1 MAKKNDKQK
10 NSFYVRIYDDE
21 LLQSIYELDNTKQ
34 YSSMNDLMTQA
45 LAIGINEIYKTFG
58 KKKVLDAA
66 SINNVNTLGADVQN
80 LIKNI
85 KYMGKKVDDVFVMLN
100 IIELLNTTTY
110 NAFHDMLAGETVT
123 AEQLDSGYYSM
134 LPDNL
139 AEVKNELIKHANK
152 R

>member
-1 MAKKNDKQK
+1 MTKKSDKQK
-10 NSFYVRIYDDE
+10 NSFYIRIYDDE
-21 LLQSIYELDNTKQ
+21 LLQSIYELDHTKQ

-45 LAIGINEIYKTFG
+45 LAIGVYEIYKTFG

-80 LIKNI
+80 LLKNI
-85 KYMGKKVDDVFVMLN
+85 KYMSKKIDDVFVMLN
-100 IIELLNTTTY
+100 IIELLNTTIF
-110 NAFHDMLAGETVT
+110 NAFHDMLSGDTVT

-134 LPDNL
+134 LPNNL
-139 AEVKNELIKHANK
+139 AEIKNELIKHANK